1 MKKGKSVILGS
12 FCDWYRYQ
20 TGVVP
25 VPPMQRQN
33 GTGTNQSGTGTT
45 HQNKVGTGIG
55 PSGTST
61 TAPYS
66 PDFLYFYII
75 KLKFIHR

>member
-1 MKKGKSVILGS
+1 MPFMAS
-12 FCDWYRYQ
+12 FCDWYRFQ

-45 HQNKVGTGIG
+45 DPNRVGTGIG
-55 PSGTST
+55 PSGTGT
-61 TAPYS
+61 TTSCS

-75 KLKFIHR
+75 KPKFIHR